1 MSARKLRW
9 LLVFALFVL
18 SGNATADSVA
28 PGAPLEEV
36 TQAEAALERGAFDE
50 AIDRLELAADRG
62 IVHPDVSY
70 ARARAYV
77 ERARSTAARP
87 GDLGRA
93 AAALE
98 EALYLRPSD
107 DIVEAALEKIR
118 AEISRRRART
128 GASPVVQR
136 PALGRAVANLLPENV
151 WAAVAAFGALVL
163 TLGLSA
169 RHVLRRRAIEIAAA
183 VGVVAGL
190 VFGLVG
196 GALAGLSRYYRTTS
210 RPAVVVVP
218 EARLLDAEGR
228 PLPRRGESE
237 NAVPEGALVHVRGQ
251 ADGLSEVEWGT
262 VRGFVSS
269 SQIRLLASP

>member
-1 MSARKLRW
+1 MSPRTLFG
-9 LLVFALFVL
+9 LVFCLLIAG
-18 SGNATADSVA
+18 SGEAFAEFTSVA
-28 PGAPLEEV
+28 TPLEEI

-62 IVHPDVSY
+62 VVHPDVSY

-77 ERARSTAARP
+77 ERARSSAARA

-98 EALYLRPSD
+98 ETLHLRPSD
-107 DIVEAALEKIR
+107 DTAEKALEKIR

-128 GASPVVQR
+128 GASPVIQR
-136 PALGRAVANLLPENV
+136 PAIGRAVADLLPENV
-151 WAAVAAFGALVL
+151 WAGVAAFGALVL

-169 RHVLRRRAIEIAAA
+169 RHVLRRRTIEIAAA

-190 VFGLVG
+190 VFGVVG

-210 RPAVVVVP
+210 RPAVVVVA
-218 EARLLDAEGR
+218 EARLLDADGR

-251 ADGLSEVEWGT
+251 ADGLSDIEWGT

-269 SQIRLLASP
+269 AQVRLLASP